1 MRLSHIALP
10 LPTRDG
16 ARVASRPRNCIII
29 VCQT

>member
-1 MRLSHIALP
+1 MRLSHIA